1 MDINFQGT
9 AAILNDTHNP
19 FQDQRAL
26 REVELFLAE
35 LQPELVVYA
44 GDLCDFYQIS
54 KFAKDPKRA
63 DDLQK
68 DIDSTVAMFTRHR
81 KLLSNSRMIVLDGN
95 HEDRL
100 RRNLWGVSPAFK
112 SLRCMNIEALYK
124 LKDNDIE
131 HIDYEVG
138 LDINDVFTVLHGA
151 IIRAHSGYTA
161 KGMYDKHGGCGIH
174 GHSHRGGS
182 YTKSNRSGVYGWWEN
197 YCLCTLKPDWLQNP
211 DWQQGFSLVHFTRDR
226 FWVEPIP
233 IIKRRF
239 MYGGKIYGSGG
250 KKRA

>member
-1 MDINFQGT
+1 
-9 AAILNDTHNP
+9 
-19 FQDQRAL
+19 
-26 REVELFLAE
+26 
-35 LQPELVVYA
+35 
-44 GDLCDFYQIS
+44 
-54 KFAKDPKRA
+54 
-63 DDLQK
+63 
-68 DIDSTVAMFTRHR
+68 
-81 KLLSNSRMIVLDGN
+81 MIMLDGN